1 VSFSIHEY
9 YGRTF
14 MVERKSYEQLIGTI
28 VGNYRVERLLER
40 HPWGPIFLASTP
52 ENNSVLVRF
61 LELPRSAERLDAN
74 ARLVYLGLFQQE
86 ANHIASLQHPHIL
99 TLLDYGNYQG
109 IPFLVYPSLSL
120 VSLRALLSQGGPTN
134 PLIAGQY
141 LRQISGTL
149 EYAHERAVIHR
160 NLSTSCIFLYNKQQI
175 LISEFGMLRMRE
187 VAQLANNT
195 QGSIHLER
203 YEGSSEASSPE
214 QLQNQSVDTYS
225 DIYALG
231 AVLYRMLT
239 GQPPFSGPTREAIA
253 EQHLY
258 AEVPPIRR
266 WRNDLPPELDQV
278 IARAMAKEP
287 RQRFRHPGEL
297 TLAYYQIVAPD
308 QIPAANLASGS
319 LESYE
324 RTQLATQRQ
333 EKQPTVIKPDAR
345 RTAKQPNNSRR
356 RMMATIVSSAT
367 GIGIAALLLKY
378 GPQFLHPTAANG
390 STATNSAPAQATKP
404 PAQVKATQPATKAA
418 TKGAKVL
425 ARTTD
430 VPLNSAKT
438 FTIANQKN
446 PGLLIHLSN
455 DQFVAYDSTCT
466 HEQCAVDY
474 NKQSKMLECPCHGA
488 VFDPAQKGAV
498 VQPPARTPLTSI
510 KIAVNSD
517 GTITQV

>member
-1 VSFSIHEY
+1 
-9 YGRTF
+9 

-40 HPWGPIFLASTP
+40 HPWGPIFLASTQDKK
-52 ENNSVLVRF
+52 SVLLRF
-61 LELPRSAERLDAN
+61 LELPRSAEQLDAN
-74 ARLVYLGLFQQE
+74 ARLIYLGLFQQE
-86 ANHIASLQHPHIL
+86 ANHVASLQHPHIL
-99 TLLDYGNYQG
+99 TLLDYGNHLG

-120 VSLRALLSQGGPTN
+120 VSLRALISQGGPMH
-134 PLIAGQY
+134 PLTAGQY
-141 LRQISGTL
+141 LRQISTTL

-160 NLSTSCIFLYNKQQI
+160 NLSTSCIFLYNKQQL

-187 VAQLANNT
+187 VAQLANSG
-195 QGSIHLER
+195 QGSGNLTYEQ
-203 YEGSSEASSPE
+203 YEGSSESSSPE

-225 DIYALG
+225 DVYASG
-231 AVLYRMLT
+231 AILYRMLT
-239 GQPPFSGPTREAIA
+239 GRPPFSGPTREAIV

-258 AEVPPIRR
+258 AEVPPLRR
-266 WRNDLPPELDQV
+266 WRSDLPLELDQV
-278 IARAMAKEP
+278 ISKAMAKEP
-287 RQRFRHPGEL
+287 HQRFRRPGEL
-297 TLAYYQIVAPD
+297 TLAYYQIVAPG
-308 QIPAANLASGS
+308 QLSTANIASGPLGTGS
-319 LESYE
+319 GE
-324 RTQLATQRQ
+324 RTPSATLRQ
-333 EKQPTVIKPDAR
+333 EKQPTVIRPDATR
-345 RTAKQPNNSRR
+345 AAKQPDASRR
-356 RMMATIVSSAT
+356 RMMATLVSSAT
-367 GIGIAALLLKY
+367 GIGIAALLLKF

-390 STATNSAPAQATKP
+390 STANNGAPAQATQP
-404 PAQVKATQPATKAA
+404 PAQVKATQSA

-446 PGLLIHLSN
+446 PGLLIHLPN
-455 DQFVAYDSTCT
+455 NQFVAYDSTCT

-498 VQPPARTPLTSI
+498 VQPPAPKPLTSI

-517 GTITQV
+517 GTITEV